1 MSAKA
6 LTQKF
11 PLGANPSS
19 PFLDCSPQEF
29 SGTDLLSHGASV
41 EKELLLPPSPLHP
54 ISSQRKCRHQIS
66 GSPEQWCLL
75 WISGSQALRHTS
87 TSPPGSPLS
96 LHCTGREEAEVRV
109 VLLRAQ
115 RHQPIVKPGPA
126 ESTAQPVHP
135 NSPCWAP
142 QLASSPHHLVVT
154 SPTQTRKKEGVS
166 SPA

>member
-1 MSAKA
+1 MVFIDSFECQGSDPEVPPWS
-6 LTQKF
+6 LSLL
-11 PLGANPSS
+11 PLSGLQS
-19 PFLDCSPQEF
+19 QEF

-41 EKELLLPPSPLHP
+41 EKELLLPSSPLHP
-54 ISSQRKCRHQIS
+54 ISSQIS

-96 LHCTGREEAEVRV
+96 LHCTGREEAVVRV

-142 QLASSPHHLVVT
+142 LQASSPHHLVVT